1 MTLHTLYFTILDR
14 RIKDRQRKLMRNRED
29 VTDAIPEPIMSAA
42 PEPTLDVERLMAL
55 LNAEQRTVI
64 SLKFISGLK
73 NTEIAP
79 RIGRTAAEVGQIV
92 FRAMQ
97 ILRDQWDDSS
107 QD

>member
-29 VTDAIPEPIMSAA
+29 VTDNIPELTTSAV

-64 SLKFISGLK
+64 SLKFVRGLK
-73 NTEIAP
+73 NTEIANQ
-79 RIGRTAAEVGQIV
+79 IGRSAAEVGQIV

-97 ILRDQWDDSS
+97 ILRDQLGDSS
-107 QD
+107 HD